1 VIHIKGGVSMK
12 VAEVMTTNIDSCTP
26 ESSCKEVAEKMKEL
40 EVGAIPICEDGKLVG
55 LITDRDLVI
64 NGIANNLSSES
75 TVSKLMTNDVV
86 KGTKEMSV
94 EEAATIMSQQ
104 QIRRL
109 PIVEGDKLIGIVSL
123 GDLAVN
129 NQSNDK
135 AGDALQ
141 DISEP
146 AEPNK

>member
-86 KGTKEMSV
+86 KGTKDMSV
-94 EEAATIMSQQ
+94 KEAATIMSQQ

>member
-1 VIHIKGGVSMK
+1 MK
-12 VAEVMTTNIDSCTP
+12 VAEVMTTNVDSCTP
-26 ESSCKEVAEKMKEL
+26 ENSCKEVAEKMKEL

-86 KGTKEMSV
+86 KGTKDMSV